1 MLPMG
6 NDFVVRVSGDPRS
19 KFLRAQNFFET
30 HDGGGGIIIIK
41 KARVSLRAI
50 SECTLITESEESNS
64 EVRFNSGPKIRFN
77 TF

>member
-1 MLPMG
+1 M
-6 NDFVVRVSGDPRS
+6 
-19 KFLRAQNFFET
+19 RAQNFFET
-30 HDGGGGIIIIK
+30 HDGGRGGIIIIK